1 MLPSLGEV
9 LAMEVC
15 RRGRPAV
22 VAGADRLDTPVRWV
36 HAIELTDVARL
47 LRGGELV
54 LSTGIALPDDE
65 RLLAAYITEL
75 ADVGVAGLAVE
86 LGRRYAGS
94 LPDALVAAAARTGL
108 PLIAFEHEVAFIEI
122 TEAVHA
128 RIIDAQLEELRVS
141 ERLHEMFTELSVAG
155 ASPEEVVRQ
164 AAALAGRPVIL
175 ADLSHRVLAFS
186 PGGADPGRLLSGFA
200 GRSRSVR
207 LSGRTAYDEASG
219 WLVTPVGAQG
229 EDWGRVILVCS
240 EPPSGLDSVL
250 LERTATTLALGRLLT
265 RHRESLERQA
275 HRTLISG
282 IISQAHADPAEAAVR
297 ARALGVPVDGRQLI
311 AMVLRFGD
319 VSESASALSS
329 GVLGMPAHARVLDLA
344 DAAADACRAERIP
357 SLVGTLDDD
366 RAGAMLSLDPRA
378 EPDDVLAKL
387 ATRIRDRADA
397 AVIGVGAAVGSIR
410 DVRRSF
416 LEASQVADLATSR
429 PDDRGPIFYRLP
441 DLRLRGLLHLLRDD
455 PRLQTFV
462 ERELGTLLAADP
474 GLLDVLAAYL
484 AAGGNKAEAAKTSHL
499 ARPTFYERLRRIE
512 RILGTDLS
520 SAESRTSLHVALL
533 ALNTSRGPANLADL
547 GGLGGVADEA
557 AGLRHGLGGLGEETP
572 EQMEVVGVDREQ
584 LEMRVDAAV
593 LGVLGEVAGFAQQR
607 VTGGGL
613 DQHGRQA
620 GQVGGQRVDQ
630 GVISGMSGQVEAGR
644 RAPELVELMRHAV
657 HAARGQVHPGA
668 EQDRAVRHR
677 EILLL
682 ETEQEREDQA
692 AA

>member
-1 MLPSLGEV
+1 MLPSLDEV

-22 VAGADRLDTPVRWV
+22 VAGHDRLDTPVRWV

-54 LSTGIALPDDE
+54 LSTGIALPDDD
-65 RLLAAYITEL
+65 RLLTAYVTEL

-94 LPDALVAAAARTGL
+94 LPGALVAAAQQAGL
-108 PLIAFEHEVAFIEI
+108 PLIAFEREVAFIEI

-128 RIIDAQLEELRVS
+128 RIIDAQLDELRVS
-141 ERLHEMFTELSVAG
+141 ERLHEMFTELSMAG
-155 ASPEEVVRQ
+155 ASAEEIVRQ

-175 ADLSHRVLAFS
+175 ADLSHRVLACE
-186 PGGADPGRLLSGFA
+186 PAGADPGRLLSGFA
-200 GRSRSVR
+200 ARSRAIR

-240 EPPSGLDSVL
+240 GAPTGLDTVL
-250 LERTATTLALGRLLT
+250 LERAATTLALGRLLT

-297 ARALGVPVDGRQLI
+297 SRALGVPVDGRQLI
-311 AMVLRFGD
+311 ALVLRFRD
-319 VSESASALSS
+319 PVVSGPL
-329 GVLGMPAHARVLDLA
+329 GVSAHARVLDLA
-344 DAAADACRAERIP
+344 DATAAACRAERTP

-366 RAGAMLSLDPRA
+366 RAGAMLSLGPRV
-378 EPDDVLAKL
+378 EPDDVLTRL
-387 ATRIRDRADA
+387 ATRIRDRAGVDPEVL
-397 AVIGVGAAVGSIR
+397 VIGVGATAGSIR

-416 LEASQVADLATSR
+416 LEASQVADVAASR
-429 PDDRGPIFYRLP
+429 LDSAPALFYRLP

-462 ERELGTLLAADP
+462 ERELG
-474 GLLDVLAAYL
+474 GLLGTDPALIETLKAYL
-484 AAGGNKAEAAKTSHL
+484 AAGGNKAEAAKAAHL
-499 ARPTFYERLRRIE
+499 ARPTFYDRLRRIE

-533 ALNTSRGPANLADL
+533 AL
-547 GGLGGVADEA
+547 
-557 AGLRHGLGGLGEETP
+557 
-572 EQMEVVGVDREQ
+572 
-584 LEMRVDAAV
+584 DAARP
-593 LGVLGEVAGFAQQR
+593 AS
-607 VTGGGL
+607 TG
-613 DQHGRQA
+613 
-620 GQVGGQRVDQ
+620 
-630 GVISGMSGQVEAGR
+630 S
-644 RAPELVELMRHAV
+644 
-657 HAARGQVHPGA
+657 
-668 EQDRAVRHR
+668 
-677 EILLL
+677 
-682 ETEQEREDQA
+682 
-692 AA
+692 

>member
-15 RRGRPAV
+15 RRGRPVV
-22 VAGADRLDTPVRWV
+22 VAGADRLDVPVRWV
-36 HAIELTDVARL
+36 HAIEVTDVAQL

-75 ADVGVAGLAVE
+75 AGIGVAGLAVE

-94 LPDALVAAAARTGL
+94 LPAALIIAAQQAGL

-128 RIIDAQLEELRVS
+128 RIIDAQLDELRVS

-155 ASPEEVVRQ
+155 ASAEEVVRQ

-186 PGGADPGRLLSGFA
+186 PGGGDPGQLLSGFA
-200 GRSRSVR
+200 ARSRSVR

-219 WLVTPVGAQG
+219 WLVTPVGARG

-240 EPPSGLDSVL
+240 VPPSPTDTVL
-250 LERTATTLALGRLLT
+250 IERAATTLALGRLLT

-297 ARALGVPVDGRQLI
+297 SRALGVPVDGRQLI
-311 AMVLRFGD
+311 AMVLRFREPGLG
-319 VSESASALSS
+319 VS
-329 GVLGMPAHARVLDLA
+329 AHARVLDLA
-344 DAAADACRAERIP
+344 DAAAAACRAERIP

-366 RAGAMLSLDPRA
+366 RAGAMLSLAPRA
-378 EPDDVLAKL
+378 EPDDVLTRL
-387 ATRIRDRADA
+387 ATRIRDRALDA
-397 AVIGVGAAVGSIR
+397 LVIGVGATAGSIR

-416 LEASQVADLATSR
+416 LEASQVADVAASR
-429 PDDRGPIFYRLP
+429 LDSAAAPFYRLP

-462 ERELGTLLAADP
+462 ERELGALLAADSA
-474 GLLDVLAAYL
+474 LIDALAAYL
-484 AAGGNKAEAAKTSHL
+484 AAGGNKAEAAKASHL

-533 ALNTSRGPANLADL
+533 ALNASRA
-547 GGLGGVADEA
+547 
-557 AGLRHGLGGLGEETP
+557 
-572 EQMEVVGVDREQ
+572 
-584 LEMRVDAAV
+584 
-593 LGVLGEVAGFAQQR
+593 
-607 VTGGGL
+607 
-613 DQHGRQA
+613 
-620 GQVGGQRVDQ
+620 
-630 GVISGMSGQVEAGR
+630 S
-644 RAPELVELMRHAV
+644 
-657 HAARGQVHPGA
+657 
-668 EQDRAVRHR
+668 EQDRVSLARSEGANDTR
-677 EILLL
+677 
-682 ETEQEREDQA
+682 
-692 AA
+692 